1 MRKTASMLAVLMLS
15 AALAFGQARNVTG
28 KVTDDQGNAVPLASV
43 TIKGTNQGTVADQ
56 NGTFIIK
63 VNTGDVLVISS
74 QGFTAKEI
82 TVGSGSSVSLSLE
95 KSAENLVEVIV
106 SSGYNTKKTQRSLTS
121 NAQVVNAEQLNVIRQ
136 PNINNAIAGKV
147 AGAQVRSQSSA
158 ALGRDANVRLRGD
171 GTLGGQSLL
180 YIVDGTPTNSVDIN
194 PDDVE
199 DLTVLNG
206 PSGAAIYGPQAADGA
221 IVITTKRAKKGQKG
235 IGVELNSG
243 VTVDKIYILPNYQ
256 NEYAGGG
263 VSDLIQYKWVAG
275 QPEAW
280 KALDGK
286 YYHDYTDDASWG
298 PRMTGQEYIPWY
310 AWYPGTQYS
319 FKTQPL
325 VAQPKNTRDFYNTGI
340 TTTNNINFS
349 KAGDNFSTRISYTN
363 LDIQGLIPN
372 SYLRRNTFAG
382 NFSIDLGTH
391 FTMSTNLNYVTQNQQ
406 AENSDGYGNNS
417 TGSFNSWFHRDL
429 DMNILKEF
437 RGLTSPA
444 GSTGTPGVIGSWNH
458 SNPGSYSAVN
468 PVNFYGANYWYNP
481 FTYFDNQENLFRR
494 DRLFGDVSL
503 TYKLNSDIKLR
514 GTYRKSLVNTW
525 SENRT
530 KYILETSARQTGLRA
545 GYSTGESFFA
555 DDRYE
560 FVGTY
565 NKKIN
570 DFGIDVLAGGEIV
583 KITQKSINANTRDG
597 LYIPDFFALNNS
609 LSPIAYSNSR
619 SEEQRRAL
627 FTRVSG
633 SWKNM
638 LFLDATVRN
647 DWYSTLPAEDNSIFV
662 KSFGA
667 GFVFSD
673 LTKDALPW
681 LSYGKLRGTWG
692 EVPQAIGPYGL
703 QLAYGVGADQ
713 WSQTYGG
720 GSAVNY
726 FVMGTPNGIVT
737 PNIKGATQ
745 TTKELGLD
753 LRFLKN
759 RAGISATYYNASTK
773 NSPISVTI
781 SGASGFSSQQINAG
795 EITRSGIEFQAFGRP
810 VTTKDFSWDINA
822 TYAKIISNKV
832 VSLAPG
838 VSQITLSSGAGF
850 NGITPPFTVHQE
862 GQQWGMLIGGGKTY
876 IDGRPVLDEDGNY
889 VKSENVKF
897 GSVLPDYTGGVQ
909 NTFSYKN
916 IVLNVNIDFQV
927 GGKFFSMSD
936 MWGSYSGLTARTAGN
951 NDKGNPIRDAVAD
964 GGGIHVVGVDAD
976 KNPVDMYVEAQD
988 YFHNM
993 VGNNVFDEFIYDL
1006 TYVKMREVSL
1016 GYRLPVQ
1023 KWGFTSKWLQNATF
1037 SVIARNPWMIYRK
1050 SKDFDPSEI
1059 SSVFGENG
1067 QFPGTRSL
1075 GVNLKLGF

>member
-1 MRKTASMLAVLMLS
+1 MRKIASLAMLMLFS
-15 AALAFGQARNVTG
+15 ALAFAQTRSVTG
-28 KVTDDQGNAVPLASV
+28 KVIDEQGVAVPLASV
-43 TIKGTNQGTVADQ
+43 TIKGTSQGAIADQ
-56 NGTFIIK
+56 AGTFIIK
-63 VNTGDVLVISS
+63 VKTGDVLVISS
-74 QGFTAKEI
+74 QGFTTKEVA
-82 TVGSGSSVSLSLE
+82 VGSGATISVSLDKTSE
-95 KSAENLVEVIV
+95 SLVEVIV

-121 NAQVVNAEQLNVIRQ
+121 NAQVVNAEQLNTIRQ

-147 AGAQVRSQSSA
+147 AGAQVRSQSTA
-158 ALGRDANVRLRGD
+158 ALGRDAVVRLRGD

-235 IGVELNSG
+235 IGVEVNSG

-263 VSDLIQYKWVAG
+263 VSDLVQYVWKPG
-275 QPEAW
+275 QPEEW

-298 PRMTGQEYIPWY
+298 PRMQGQEYIPWY
-310 AWYPGTQYS
+310 AWYPGTKYS
-319 FKTQPL
+319 YKTANLSPQPN
-325 VAQPKNTRDFYNTGI
+325 NTRDFYNTGV
-340 TTTNNINFS
+340 TTTNNVNFS
-349 KAGDNFSTRISYTN
+349 KAGDNYSTRVSYTN
-363 LDIQGLIPN
+363 LNIQGLIPN
-372 SYLRRNTFAG
+372 TYLRRNTLAA
-382 NFSIDLGTH
+382 NFSIDLGTNL
-391 FTMSTNLNYVTQNQQ
+391 TLSTNLNYVTQNQQ

-429 DMNILKEF
+429 DMNILKELK
-437 RGLTSPA
+437 GVTSPA
-444 GSTGTPGVIGSWNH
+444 GATGTPGVVGSWNH
-458 SNPGSYSAVN
+458 SNPGSYNANN

-503 TYKLNSDIKLR
+503 TYKINSDFKLR

-530 KYILETSARQTGLRA
+530 YYLLERSARQTGLRA
-545 GYSTGESFFA
+545 GYATSETFFA

-560 FVGTY
+560 LIGTY

-570 DFGIDVLAGGEIV
+570 DFGVDILAGGEIV
-583 KITQKSINANTRDG
+583 KITNKGINANTRDG
-597 LYIPDFFALNNS
+597 LYIPDYFALNNS
-609 LSPIAYSNSR
+609 LSPIAYGNSR
-619 SEEQRRAL
+619 SNEKRRAI

-638 LFLDATVRN
+638 LFLDATLRN
-647 DWYSTLPAEDNSIFV
+647 DWYSTLPANDNNIFV

-673 LTKDALPW
+673 LTKSSLPW
-681 LSYGKLRGTWG
+681 LSYGKLRGAWG
-692 EVPQAIGPYGL
+692 EVPQAIGPYNL
-703 QLAYGVGADQ
+703 ELSYGVGADQ
-713 WSQTYGG
+713 WSQGNP
-720 GSAVNY
+720 AVNY
-726 FVMGTPNGIVT
+726 FVMGTPNGLVSSSIR
-737 PNIKGATQ
+737 GATQ
-745 TTKELGLD
+745 TTKEIGLD

-759 RAGISATYYNASTK
+759 RVGISATYYNATTE
-773 NSPISVTI
+773 NSPISVTV
-781 SGASGFSSQQINAG
+781 SGASGFSSQTINAG
-795 EITRSGIEFQAFGRP
+795 EITRKGIELQGFGRP
-810 VTTKDFSWDINA
+810 VVSKDFSWDINA
-822 TYAKIISNKV
+822 TYAKVIDNKV

-838 VSQITLSSGAGF
+838 VSQITLSSGAAF

-862 GQQWGMLIGGGKTY
+862 GQPWGMLIGGGKTY
-876 IDGRPVLDEDGNY
+876 LDGKVVLDEDGNY

-909 NTFSYKN
+909 NTFTYKN

-936 MWGSYSGLTARTAGN
+936 MWGSYSGLTARTAGL

-964 GGGIHVVGVDAD
+964 GGGIHVVGVDGD
-976 KNPVDMYVEAQD
+976 KNPIDMYVEASD

-1059 SSVFGENG
+1059 SNVFGENG

-1075 GVNLKLGF
+1075 GVNLRFGF

>member
-1 MRKTASMLAVLMLS
+1 MRKTASMLAVLMLF

-43 TIKGTNQGTVADQ
+43 TIKGTSQGTVADQ

-82 TVGSGSSVSLSLE
+82 TVGSGASVSLSLE
-95 KSAENLVEVIV
+95 KAAESLVEVIV

-121 NAQVVNAEQLNVIRQ
+121 NAQVVNAEQLNTIRQ

-147 AGAQVRSQSSA
+147 AGAQVRSQSTA

-171 GTLGGQSLL
+171 GTLGGQTLL

-235 IGVELNSG
+235 IGVEVNSG

-325 VAQPKNTRDFYNTGI
+325 VAQPNNTRDFYNTGI

-429 DMNILKEF
+429 DMNILRELK
-437 RGLTSPA
+437 GMTSPA

-458 SNPGSYSAVN
+458 SNPGSYSAAN

-481 FTYFDNQENLFRR
+481 YTYFDNQENLFRR

-503 TYKLNSDIKLR
+503 TYKINSDFRLR
-514 GTYRKSLVNTW
+514 GSYRKSLVNTW
-525 SENRT
+525 TENRT
-530 KYILETSARQTGLRA
+530 WYVLERSARQTGLRA
-545 GYSTGESFFA
+545 GYATAESFFA

-560 FVGTY
+560 LVGTY
-565 NKKIN
+565 NKKFG
-570 DFGIDVLAGGEIV
+570 DFGLDVLGGGEIV
-583 KITQKSINANTRDG
+583 KITNKGINANTRDG

-609 LSPIAYSNSR
+609 LSPVAYGNSR
-619 SEEQRRAL
+619 SLEKRRAL

-633 SWKNM
+633 SWRNM

-647 DWYSTLPAEDNSIFV
+647 DWYSTLPAADNGIFV

-673 LTKDALPW
+673 LTKDALPF
-681 LSYGKLRGTWG
+681 LSYGKLRATWG
-692 EVPQAIGPYGL
+692 EVPQAIGPYNL
-703 QLAYGVGADQ
+703 DLAYSVGADQ
-713 WSQTYGG
+713 WVQGNP
-720 GSAVNY
+720 AVSY
-726 FVMGTPNGIVT
+726 FVQGTPNGLVSSSIR
-737 PNIKGATQ
+737 GATQ

-759 RAGISATYYNASTK
+759 RAGISATYYAATTE
-773 NSPISVTI
+773 NSPISVTV
-781 SGASGFSSQQINAG
+781 SGASGFGSQTINAG
-795 EITRSGIEFQAFGRP
+795 EISRKGLEFQAFGRP
-810 VTTKDFSWDINA
+810 VVSKDFSWDINA
-822 TYAKIISNKV
+822 TYAKVLSNKV

-862 GQQWGMLIGGGKTY
+862 GQPWGMLIGGGKTY
-876 IDGRPVLDEDGNY
+876 VDGKPVLDEDGNY

-897 GSVLPDYTGGVQ
+897 GSVLPDYTGGLQ

-916 IVLNVNIDFQV
+916 IVLNINIDFQV

-993 VGNNVFDEFIYDL
+993 VGNNVFDEFVYDL

-1016 GYRLPVQ
+1016 GYRIPVQ

>member
-1 MRKTASMLAVLMLS
+1 MRKIASLAMLMLFS
-15 AALAFGQARNVTG
+15 ALAFAQTRSVTG
-28 KVTDDQGNAVPLASV
+28 KVTDEQGIAVPLASV
-43 TIKGTNQGTVADQ
+43 TIKGTNQGAIADQ
-56 NGTFIIK
+56 AGTFFIK
-63 VNTGDVLVISS
+63 VKTGDVLVISS
-74 QGFTAKEI
+74 QGFSTKEI
-82 TVGSGSSVSLSLE
+82 TVGAGNAVSVTLDKTS
-95 KSAENLVEVIV
+95 ENLVEVIV

-121 NAQVVNAEQLNVIRQ
+121 NAQVVNAEQLNTIRQ

-147 AGAQVRSQSSA
+147 AGAQVRSQSTA
-158 ALGRDANVRLRGD
+158 ALGRDAAIRLRGD

-235 IGVELNSG
+235 IGIEVNSG
-243 VTVDKIYILPNYQ
+243 VTVDKVYILPNYQ

-263 VSDLIQYKWVAG
+263 VSNLIQYKWVAG

-286 YYHDYTDDASWG
+286 FYHDYTDDASWG
-298 PRMTGQEYIPWY
+298 PRMEGQEYIPWY

-319 FKTQPL
+319 YKTTSL
-325 VAQPKNTRDFYNTGI
+325 VPQKDNVRDFYNTGI

-349 KAGDNFSTRISYTN
+349 KAGDNYSTRISYTN

-372 SYLRRNTFAG
+372 TYLKRNTFAA
-382 NFSIDLGTH
+382 NFSVDLGTH
-391 FTMSTNLNYVTQNQQ
+391 LTIATNLNYVTQNQQ
-406 AENSDGYGNNS
+406 AENNDGYSNMS
-417 TGSFNSWFHRDL
+417 SGSFNQWFHRDL
-429 DMNILKEF
+429 DTKILKELK
-437 RGLTSPA
+437 GVTSPDGA
-444 GSTGTPGVIGSWNH
+444 TGTPGVVGAWNH
-458 SNPGSYSAVN
+458 SNPGSYNANN

-503 TYKLNSDIKLR
+503 TYKINSDFKLR

-525 SENRT
+525 GENRT
-530 KYILETSARQTGLRA
+530 YYLLERSARQTGTKA
-545 GYSTGESFFA
+545 GYSTSESYFT

-560 FVGTY
+560 MIGTY

-583 KITQKSINANTRDG
+583 KISSKGINANTRDG

-609 LSPIAYSNSR
+609 LSPIAYGNSR
-619 SEEQRRAL
+619 SEEKRRAV
-627 FTRVSG
+627 FTRLSG

-638 LFLDATVRN
+638 IFLDATLRN
-647 DWYSTLPAEDNSIFV
+647 DWYSTLPADDNSIFV

-673 LTKDALPW
+673 LTKSSLPW
-681 LSYGKLRGTWG
+681 LSYGKLRGAWG
-692 EVPQAIGPYGL
+692 EVPQAISPYNL
-703 QLAYGVGADQ
+703 ALAYSIGADQ
-713 WSQTYGG
+713 WAQSSGTTTT
-720 GSAVNY
+720 NY
-726 FVMGTPNGIVT
+726 FVQGTPNGLVSSSIR
-737 PNIKGATQ
+737 GATQ
-745 TTKELGLD
+745 TTKELGID
-753 LRFLKN
+753 LRFLRN
-759 RAGISATYYNASTK
+759 RVGISATYYNATTE
-773 NSPISVTI
+773 NSPISVTV
-781 SGASGFSSQQINAG
+781 SGTSGFSSQTINAG
-795 EITRSGIEFQAFGRP
+795 EITRKGIELQGFVRP
-810 VTTKDFSWDINA
+810 VNTKDFSWELSA
-822 TYAKIISNKV
+822 TYANIIDNKV

-862 GQQWGMLIGGGKTY
+862 GQTWGMLIGGGKTY
-876 IDGRPVLDEDGNY
+876 IDGKPVLDEDGNY

-909 NTFSYKN
+909 NSFTYKN
-916 IVLNVNIDFQV
+916 IVLNINIDFQV

-936 MWGSYSGLTARTAGN
+936 MWGSYSGLTARTAGL
-951 NDKGNPIRDAVAD
+951 NDRGKPIRDAVAD
-964 GGGIHVVGVDAD
+964 GGGIHMVGVDAD
-976 KNPVDMYVEAQD
+976 KNPIDMYVEASD

-1006 TYVKMREVSL
+1006 SYVKMREVSL

-1059 SSVFGENG
+1059 SNVFGENG

>member
-1 MRKTASMLAVLMLS
+1 MRKIASLAMLMLFS
-15 AALAFGQARNVTG
+15 ALAFAQTRSVTG
-28 KVTDDQGNAVPLASV
+28 KVTDEQGIAVPLASV
-43 TIKGTNQGTVADQ
+43 TIKGTNQGAIADQ
-56 NGTFIIK
+56 AGTFFIK
-63 VNTGDVLVISS
+63 VKTGDVLVISS
-74 QGFTAKEI
+74 QGFSTKEI
-82 TVGSGSSVSLSLE
+82 TVGAGNAVSVSLDKTS
-95 KSAENLVEVIV
+95 ENLVEVIV

-121 NAQVVNAEQLNVIRQ
+121 NAQVVNAEQLNTIRQ

-147 AGAQVRSQSSA
+147 AGAQVRSQSTA
-158 ALGRDANVRLRGD
+158 ALGRDAAIRLRGD

-235 IGVELNSG
+235 IGIEVNSG
-243 VTVDKIYILPNYQ
+243 VTVDKVYILPNYQ

-263 VSDLIQYKWVAG
+263 ISDLIQYKWVAG

-286 YYHDYTDDASWG
+286 FYHDYTDDASWG
-298 PRMTGQEYIPWY
+298 PRMEGQEYIPWY

-319 FKTQPL
+319 YKTTSL
-325 VAQPKNTRDFYNTGI
+325 VPQKSNVRDFYNTGI

-349 KAGDNFSTRISYTN
+349 KAGDNYSTRISYTN

-372 SYLRRNTFAG
+372 TYLKRNTFAA
-382 NFSIDLGTH
+382 NFSVDLGTH
-391 FTMSTNLNYVTQNQQ
+391 LTVATNLNYVTQNQQ
-406 AENSDGYGNNS
+406 AENNDSYSNMS
-417 TGSFNSWFHRDL
+417 TGSFNQWFHRDL
-429 DMNILKEF
+429 DTKILKELK
-437 RGLTSPA
+437 GVTSPDGA
-444 GSTGTPGVIGSWNH
+444 TGTPGVVGAWNH
-458 SNPGSYSAVN
+458 SNPGSYNANN
-468 PVNFYGANYWYNP
+468 PVNFYGANFWYNP

-503 TYKLNSDIKLR
+503 TYKINSDFKLR

-525 SENRT
+525 GENRT
-530 KYILETSARQTGLRA
+530 YYLLERSARQTGTKA
-545 GYSTGESFFA
+545 GYSTSESYFT

-560 FVGTY
+560 MIGTY

-583 KITQKSINANTRDG
+583 KISSKGINANTRDG

-609 LSPIAYSNSR
+609 LSPIAYGNSR
-619 SEEQRRAL
+619 SEEKRRAV
-627 FTRVSG
+627 FTRLSG

-638 LFLDATVRN
+638 IFLDATLRN
-647 DWYSTLPAEDNSIFV
+647 DWYSTLPPDDNSIFV

-673 LTKDALPW
+673 LTKSSLPW
-681 LSYGKLRGTWG
+681 LSYGKLRGAWG
-692 EVPQAIGPYGL
+692 EVPQAISPYNL
-703 QLAYGVGADQ
+703 ALAYSIGADQ
-713 WSQTYGG
+713 WAQGNPS
-720 GSAVNY
+720 VNY
-726 FVMGTPNGIVT
+726 FVQGTPNGLVSSGIR
-737 PNIKGATQ
+737 GATQ
-745 TTKELGLD
+745 TTKELGID
-753 LRFLKN
+753 LRFLRN
-759 RAGISATYYNASTK
+759 RVGISATYYNATTE
-773 NSPISVTI
+773 NSPISVTV
-781 SGASGFSSQQINAG
+781 SGTSGFSSQTINAG
-795 EITRSGIEFQAFGRP
+795 EITRKGIELQGFVRP
-810 VTTKDFSWDINA
+810 VNTKDFSWELSA
-822 TYAKIISNKV
+822 TYANIIDNKV

-850 NGITPPFTVHQE
+850 SGITPPFTVHQE
-862 GQQWGMLIGGGKTY
+862 GQTWGMLIGGGKTY
-876 IDGRPVLDEDGNY
+876 IDGKPVLDEDGNY

-909 NTFSYKN
+909 NSFTYKN
-916 IVLNVNIDFQV
+916 IVLNINIDFQV

-936 MWGSYSGLTARTAGN
+936 MWGSYSGLTARTAGL
-951 NDKGNPIRDAVAD
+951 NDRGKPVRDAVAD
-964 GGGIHVVGVDAD
+964 GGGIHMVGVDAD
-976 KNPVDMYVEAQD
+976 KNPIDMYVEASD

-1006 TYVKMREVSL
+1006 SYVKMREVSL

-1023 KWGFTSKWLQNATF
+1023 KWGFTNKWLQNATF

-1059 SSVFGENG
+1059 SNVFGENG

>member
-1 MRKTASMLAVLMLS
+1 MRKIASLAMLMLFS
-15 AALAFGQARNVTG
+15 ALAFAQTRSVTG
-28 KVTDDQGNAVPLASV
+28 KVTDEQGIAVPLASV
-43 TIKGTNQGTVADQ
+43 TIKGTNQGTIADQ
-56 NGTFIIK
+56 AGTFFIK
-63 VNTGDVLVISS
+63 VKTGDVLVISS
-74 QGFTAKEI
+74 QGFSTKEI
-82 TVGSGSSVSLSLE
+82 TVGAGNAVSVSLDKTS
-95 KSAENLVEVIV
+95 ENLVEVIV

-121 NAQVVNAEQLNVIRQ
+121 NAQVVNAEQLNTIRQ

-147 AGAQVRSQSSA
+147 AGAQVRSQSTA
-158 ALGRDANVRLRGD
+158 ALGRDAAIRLRGD

-235 IGVELNSG
+235 IGIEVNSG
-243 VTVDKIYILPNYQ
+243 VTVDKVYILPNYQ

-263 VSDLIQYKWVAG
+263 VSNLIQYKWVAG

-286 YYHDYTDDASWG
+286 FYHDYTDDASWG
-298 PRMTGQEYIPWY
+298 PRMEGQEYIPWY

-319 FKTQPL
+319 YKTTSL
-325 VAQPKNTRDFYNTGI
+325 VPQKDNVRDFYNTGI

-349 KAGDNFSTRISYTN
+349 KAGDNYSTRISYTN

-372 SYLRRNTFAG
+372 TYLRRNTFAA
-382 NFSIDLGTH
+382 NFSVDLGTH
-391 FTMSTNLNYVTQNQQ
+391 LTIATNLNYVTQNQQ
-406 AENSDGYGNNS
+406 AENNDGYSNMS
-417 TGSFNSWFHRDL
+417 SGSFNQWFHRDL
-429 DMNILKEF
+429 DTKILKELK
-437 RGLTSPA
+437 GVTSPDGA
-444 GSTGTPGVIGSWNH
+444 TGTPGVVGAWNH
-458 SNPGSYSAVN
+458 SNPGSYNANN

-503 TYKLNSDIKLR
+503 TYKINSDFKLR

-525 SENRT
+525 GENRT
-530 KYILETSARQTGLRA
+530 YYLLERSARQTGTKA
-545 GYSTGESFFA
+545 GYSTSESYFT

-560 FVGTY
+560 MIGTY

-583 KITQKSINANTRDG
+583 KISSKGINANTRDG

-609 LSPIAYSNSR
+609 LSPIAYGNSR
-619 SEEQRRAL
+619 SEEKRRAV
-627 FTRVSG
+627 FTRLSG

-638 LFLDATVRN
+638 IFLDATLRN
-647 DWYSTLPAEDNSIFV
+647 DWYSTLPADDNSIFV

-673 LTKDALPW
+673 LTKSSLPW
-681 LSYGKLRGTWG
+681 LSYGKLRGAWG
-692 EVPQAIGPYGL
+692 EVPQAISPYNL
-703 QLAYGVGADQ
+703 ALAYSIGADQ
-713 WSQTYGG
+713 WAQSSGTTTT
-720 GSAVNY
+720 NY
-726 FVMGTPNGIVT
+726 FVQGTPNGLVSSSIR
-737 PNIKGATQ
+737 GATQ
-745 TTKELGLD
+745 TTKELGID
-753 LRFLKN
+753 LRFLRN
-759 RAGISATYYNASTK
+759 RVGISATYYNATTE
-773 NSPISVTI
+773 NSPISVTV
-781 SGASGFSSQQINAG
+781 SGTSGFSSQTINAG
-795 EITRSGIEFQAFGRP
+795 EITRKGIELQGFVRP
-810 VTTKDFSWDINA
+810 VNTKDFSWELSA
-822 TYAKIISNKV
+822 TYANIIDNKV

-862 GQQWGMLIGGGKTY
+862 GQTWGMLIGGGKTY
-876 IDGRPVLDEDGNY
+876 IDGKPVLDEDGNY

-909 NTFSYKN
+909 NSFTYKN
-916 IVLNVNIDFQV
+916 IVLNINIDFQV

-936 MWGSYSGLTARTAGN
+936 MWGSYSGLTARTAGL
-951 NDKGNPIRDAVAD
+951 NDRGKPIRDAVAD
-964 GGGIHVVGVDAD
+964 GGGIHMVGVDAD
-976 KNPVDMYVEAQD
+976 KNPIDMYVEASD

-1006 TYVKMREVSL
+1006 SYVKMREVSL

-1059 SSVFGENG
+1059 SNVFGENG